1 MLIALDAEVMRG
13 LTMLLFWRCVLF
25 LVVCKNNLN
34 KDIPWN
40 TYLLLW
46 FCCCQLLR
54 LHLAWTRCQRNSVGR
69 KFLLIKVKAWFKTE
83 YLSAKHL
90 TDATEVISQK
100 YLDCSNNQMAE
111 VQTLSYLS
119 GRLTEK
125 ELSKNIQYKYYPS
138 IAATQPYM
146 DMFFRTCW

>member
-1 MLIALDAEVMRG
+1 MKHLLIAL
-13 LTMLLFWRCVLF
+13 
-25 LVVCKNNLN
+25 
-34 KDIPWN
+34 I
-40 TYLLLW
+40 LLLPITASAFSVDEMPKK
-46 FCCCQLLR
+46 FCWQEIFINKNIGFYYD
-54 LHLAWTRCQRNSVGR
+54 RCSIKTIGKN
-69 KFLLIKVKAWFKTE
+69 KVKAWFKTE